1 MSSLSTTVAK
11 KADASTVNTALADVW
26 KKIYPVGAI
35 YVSVSATNPA
45 ILFGGT
51 WQQITGRFL
60 LAAGGG
66 YTAGATG
73 GEASHTL
80 TVAEMPSHTHAVA
93 NSSNSQLIGWS
104 GHNNVSISITSW
116 GAGNACNESKISAA
130 GGSVAH
136 NNMPPYLVVYMWRR
150 AS

>member
-66 YTAGATG
+66 YTAGAMG

-80 TVAEMPSHTHAVA
+80 TVAEMPSHTHTINNGTYVIHWDPNWAQTNVA
-93 NSSNSQLIGWS
+93 
-104 GHNNVSISITSW
+104 
-116 GAGNACNESKISAA
+116 AGKTGSFSDLSLNAA
-130 GGSVAH
+130 GGGAAH

-150 AS
+150 TS